1 MEAIQGVLKIT
12 EEASKLIDDGLAR
25 IEGGNVV
32 WNKGSGHTGVVE
44 WGKFVPIDSNNSS
57 EVTNLVL
64 GASMA
69 IATISS
75 FGLIIVNNRNRRQT
89 EYEKKTN
96 NLVTCLT
103 LLILESESNNV
114 HPSTLLDLKIAIREY
129 IENKKIIKHGI
140 DSDLLNNLERV
151 IKKIDN
157 DEFID
162 IKDNIIQLDEYIK
175 VAKLK
180 KAK

>member
-1 MEAIQGVLKIT
+1 M
-12 EEASKLIDDGLAR
+12 
-25 IEGGNVV
+25 
-32 WNKGSGHTGVVE
+32 
-44 WGKFVPIDSNNSS
+44 P
-57 EVTNLVL
+57 
-64 GASMA
+64 
-69 IATISS
+69 
-75 FGLIIVNNRNRRQT
+75 
-89 EYEKKTN
+89 
-96 NLVTCLT
+96 
-103 LLILESESNNV
+103 LILESESNNV